1 MSGQIPALDKIAD
14 IVLAY
19 RPPAKKKKL
28 AEKAKKVNAE
38 KKKKE
43 ASFPLAGKNNN

>member
-1 MSGQIPALDKIAD
+1 MNRTPPELDKIAD

-28 AEKAKKVNAE
+28 AAKAKKV
-38 KKKKE
+38 KKKKQE
-43 ASFPLAGKNNN
+43 KELSEKSM